1 MNPWLI
7 GAGVL
12 LVALV
17 PCGIVAVRAETMDRL
32 VAVELAG
39 TITTLLLVTLAQA
52 LGRPAVFA
60 LALALALLS
69 VPAALVFAHF
79 LERWL

>member
-1 MNPWLI
+1 VNMWLI
-7 GAGVL
+7 AAIVL
-12 LVALV
+12 TLGLL
-17 PCGIVAVRAETMDRL
+17 PCGYVCLRGGMMDRL

-39 TITTLLLVTLAQA
+39 VVMTLLVVLLAR
-52 LGRPAVFA
+52 GFERPAILD

-69 VPAALVFAHF
+69 FPATLVYAFF

>member
-1 MNPWLI
+1 MNVWLI

-12 LVALV
+12 LLAFV
-17 PCGIVAVRAETMDRL
+17 PCGAVVARGRTMDRL

-39 TITTLLLVTLAQA
+39 VLAVLTVLALAQG
-52 LGRPAVFA
+52 LHRSSLYD

-69 VPAALVFAHF
+69 FPAGLVFAHF